1 MKMKSFNG
9 VTRRRGTTIAAAAL
23 SVALVAPF
31 VHPVANAQE
40 NQPVDGA
47 SATADAI
54 QSPGQADQKGTISG
68 SVKEIVEA
76 KVGFGNVQD
85 AGKALEGVKVYAQ
98 WYEGENTQHS
108 SPVYYTETDANGNF
122 IINMAP
128 YTDASGITREFRAD
142 ASVGLTTGDPSGQR
156 DERREKIRV
165 WTELPEEL
173 SDTYRL
179 VHQPAAGIFPGIGA
193 NTTPG
198 TQGDGQWKNNRITG
212 MTIQYAQKD
221 KLPQHLPEDKRVESE
236 GTGLYGLYRGRAF
249 WNLDV
254 LQGALNHNTVSAFG
268 GKDIP
273 AAGMKVVGSYL
284 TDEAVQAIH
293 DHVASTYAGKTLR
306 GNDWT
311 VADEQGLQKWINE
324 QIAGDP
330 EGWIAETVTTTTAA
344 DGTFNLYWKGIY
356 GQAWDRKGTVPEDKF
371 HTVAASRDEGTFVN
385 GNSGSKHVNMDWS
398 YVQVLDKDG
407 NELPDNVGML
417 YPWSLGQWAG
427 PNTDG
432 ANAQLFGGDG
442 AEINKLDDKYLR
454 WNVALAPQAL
464 KFDVVDKNTTDN
476 WATIGDTV
484 QTDTEGLPISD
495 DMSYYIE
502 WFDKDG
508 KSVKKCDPVKAD
520 AATTI
525 PSCPFEVPTD
535 AKTGDTF
542 TAHLKVADGDA
553 DPENDLVLALDAFA
567 VSRDYLEY
575 DEVDAKVDEE
585 ATSQPKFDNPASEP
599 EETKPEQAKF
609 ELGKLPEGVTEDQVS
624 VDEYGVVTFTP
635 NADQVGKTFEFPVVM
650 RDQAL
655 QVPVYDE
662 NGDPVMDDSGEPK
675 TQARIVARADATFNV
690 AEATANTVE
699 PKYEDKLVVPGE
711 ETKSSPTFTDKDGK
725 DVEVPEDSKFAIS
738 DDFTAPEGY
747 EVKIDENTG
756 EITVTSPDGSELDK
770 DTVEKFDVPVTVTY
784 PDGTTDDAKA
794 KFKLDTD
801 GDGKPDTEDE
811 DDDNDGISDK
821 EEEDKGSNPK
831 DKGSIPATP
840 IEPGNPT
847 DAATFD
853 PSYEDGSGKPGD
865 DVTVP
870 APEFKDNDGNPAEA
884 PEGTEFTPGDNAPD
898 GVTVDENTGEI
909 TVPVPEDAKPGD
921 KITVP
926 VDVTYPDDTKDTVD
940 VTVTVGEPDAPDAK
954 DNETFEPD
962 YEDGSGKPGEDVK
975 VPAPEFKD
983 NDGNPAE
990 APEGTEFTPGDN
1002 APDGVTVDENTG
1014 EITVPVPEDAKPGD
1028 KITVPVDVTYP
1039 DGSKDTVDV
1048 PVTVGEPKDNS
1059 GSSDGGSSIPGGS
1072 SNVDWERC
1080 APAAA
1085 GLGLPLLFLLPIG
1098 LASQMNIPGFSPLV
1112 KQVSAQIDGINRQLA
1127 QQNVALQ
1134 KQLGI
1139 YNGPLAKQ
1147 ASQIDL
1153 MLKKVSSEAGRIGGG
1168 IALAAAGA
1176 LALGL
1181 LINSCAP
1188 GAGSSSSSSSSK

>member
-1153 MLKKVSSEAGRIGGG
+1153 MLKKVSPEAGRIGGG

>member
-1 MKMKSFNG
+1 MKSFNG

>member
-926 VDVTYPDDTKDTVD
+926 VDVTYPD
-940 VTVTVGEPDAPDAK
+940 
-954 DNETFEPD
+954 
-962 YEDGSGKPGEDVK
+962 
-975 VPAPEFKD
+975 
-983 NDGNPAE
+983 
-990 APEGTEFTPGDN
+990 
-1002 APDGVTVDENTG
+1002 
-1014 EITVPVPEDAKPGD
+1014 
-1028 KITVPVDVTYP
+1028 
-1039 DGSKDTVDV
+1039 GSKDTVDV

>member
-1 MKMKSFNG
+1 MKSFNG

-926 VDVTYPDDTKDTVD
+926 VDVTYPD
-940 VTVTVGEPDAPDAK
+940 
-954 DNETFEPD
+954 
-962 YEDGSGKPGEDVK
+962 
-975 VPAPEFKD
+975 
-983 NDGNPAE
+983 
-990 APEGTEFTPGDN
+990 
-1002 APDGVTVDENTG
+1002 
-1014 EITVPVPEDAKPGD
+1014 
-1028 KITVPVDVTYP
+1028 
-1039 DGSKDTVDV
+1039 GSKDTVDV